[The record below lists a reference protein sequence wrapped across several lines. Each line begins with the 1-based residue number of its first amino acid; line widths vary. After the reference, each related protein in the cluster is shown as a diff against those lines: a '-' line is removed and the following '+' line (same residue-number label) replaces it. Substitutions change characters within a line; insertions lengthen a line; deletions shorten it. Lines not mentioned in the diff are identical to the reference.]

1 MLFYFRHFIYKAM
14 KHIVE
19 QHGTSRFRLLHNT
32 EVILYLYGLI
42 RLLIIGLMFFDSKTF
57 PLYEYDYGS
66 KYFWNHRKILN
77 KFFLI
82 ILILIFIAGLHG
94 IKTFFYTHVDTL
106 SFQMQYDCIVYNT
119 DQYYKSRDT
128 DENIAMKLSQRFED
142 YQQQF
147 VRNHRLLSKIIP
159 RFLVNH
165 LFRIRVWIDSWL
177 QLDRVD
183 RNLFENQNKMRLF
196 PNANIK
202 SRKHVLLFV
211 LIIDCFNFIGHIFV
225 AISVLIGMFFIVPEL
240 ATTDIV
246 RNSLIMKFYL
256 FIESIIFLVDA
267 LLLFQC
273 IMLLFCSVSAPFQVF
288 HNTLKHLNQ
297 KFYAISENSRIGKP
311 IGANELKELQFI
323 YRQHNILC
331 YYEIFTDKD
340 VWSQA
345 LYYYALVSIPIN
357 VTFMC
362 ELILEDLPKKT
373 RFLFLGLT
381 ALHVLAALAHVTSA
395 FHKIKD
401 YIPAVQVQLNRLTH
415 LRMKLKYD
423 DLYERL
429 THGKKIAYTFGYL
442 GDLTYRGLF
451 EAFLGYIAAFFLIIR
466 FYMNGNQTS

>member
-1 MLFYFRHFIYKAM
+1 
-14 KHIVE
+14 
-19 QHGTSRFRLLHNT
+19 
-32 EVILYLYGLI
+32 
-42 RLLIIGLMFFDSKTF
+42 
-57 PLYEYDYGS
+57 
-66 KYFWNHRKILN
+66 
-77 KFFLI
+77 
-82 ILILIFIAGLHG
+82 
-94 IKTFFYTHVDTL
+94 
-106 SFQMQYDCIVYNT
+106 
-119 DQYYKSRDT
+119 
-128 DENIAMKLSQRFED
+128 
-142 YQQQF
+142 
-147 VRNHRLLSKIIP
+147 
-159 RFLVNH
+159 
-165 LFRIRVWIDSWL
+165 
-177 QLDRVD
+177 
-183 RNLFENQNKMRLF
+183 MRLF

-381 ALHVLAALAHVTSA
+381 ALHVVQLNLYERGFIPFIALAHVTSA